1 MTTKINLRKLI
12 LASASPRRK
21 QLLEDAGFWI
31 QVQPFEFVETYPEN
45 LDVSAIAE
53 YIASEKANVA
63 ISILQDNDLLI
74 TADSI
79 VVLGNKVFGKPK
91 DAADAYRMLAFLSGR
106 THFVYTG
113 VCIMDHSKKI
123 SFTGKSR
130 VTMRDLNDAEIRW
143 YIEQFKPYDKAGA
156 YAVQEWIGLCKIAEI
171 EGTYSNIMGLPTDL
185 VYESL
190 KHFDGA
196 ILQPLI

>member
-1 MTTKINLRKLI
+1 MDTKINLRKII
-12 LASASPRRK
+12 LASSSPRRK
-21 QLLEDAGFWI
+21 QLMQDAGFWI
-31 QVQPFEFVETYPEN
+31 EVKAFEFVETYPEH

-53 YIASEKANVA
+53 FIANQKAEEV
-63 ISILQDNDLLI
+63 ISTLQSDDILI

-91 DAADAYRMLAFLSGR
+91 DASDAYRMLAFLSGK
-106 THFVYTG
+106 THYVYTG

-123 SFTGKSR
+123 SFTGKSK
-130 VTMRDLNDAEIRW
+130 VTMRDLNDGEIRW

-190 KHFDGA
+190 KHFEGA
-196 ILQPLI
+196 ILHPLI